1 MAVNAIRHTP
11 NSTDLLI
18 LEAAIR
24 WCVDSLFIDEFMIIS
39 CVDKPV
45 TVPVSFER

>member
-24 WCVDSLFIDEFMIIS
+24 WCVDLLFIDEFMIVS
-39 CVDKPV
+39 SVDRSV
-45 TVPVSFER
+45 TVPVFF